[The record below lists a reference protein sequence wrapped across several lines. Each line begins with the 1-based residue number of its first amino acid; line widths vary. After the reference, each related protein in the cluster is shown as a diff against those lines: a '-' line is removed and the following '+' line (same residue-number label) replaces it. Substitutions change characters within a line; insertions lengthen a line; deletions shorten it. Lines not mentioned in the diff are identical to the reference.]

1 MIAFWENYEMKMMS
15 LKRDLISF
23 QFIRFQSN
31 ILHLVA
37 GCVAAG
43 PHQTAINFIRLLQ
56 MSEISQNKIISE
68 N

>member
-1 MIAFWENYEMKMMS
+1 MKMMS

-37 GCVAAG
+37 GCVAAAG